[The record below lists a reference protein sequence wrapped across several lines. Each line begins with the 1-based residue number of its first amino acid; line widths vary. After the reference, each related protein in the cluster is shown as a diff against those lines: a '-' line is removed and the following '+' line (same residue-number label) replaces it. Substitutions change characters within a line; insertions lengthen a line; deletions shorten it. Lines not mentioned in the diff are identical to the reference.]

1 MIDYI
6 ENLISQVDP
15 LVAYLI
21 LFASAFVEN
30 TFPPV
35 PGDTVTVIGAYL
47 ITTGH
52 LSFTGVWL
60 STTLGSVLGFFV
72 MYIVGYKL
80 GRGFITSEKRA
91 KIFDFD
97 RIEKTEIWFSRYGYW
112 VIAANRFLSGTR
124 SVISLFA
131 GIFKLRGYKVLLLA
145 TLSALIWNG
154 LLMYAGYVLGVN
166 WENII
171 SVVSQY
177 NKIVILITIIV
188 IAGFLIYRFLIKK
201 KKVSNGSDKS

>member
-6 ENLISQVDP
+6 ENLITQVDP
-15 LVAYLI
+15 LIAYLI

-47 ITTGH
+47 ITTGK
-52 LSFTGVWL
+52 LSFMGVWL
-60 STTLGSVLGFFV
+60 STTLGSVLGFFT
-72 MYIVGYKL
+72 MYLIGYKF

-91 KIFDFD
+91 KIFDYN
-97 RIEKTEIWFSRYGYW
+97 RMEKTEIWFSKYGYW
-112 VIAANRFLSGTR
+112 VIFANRFLSGTR

-131 GIFKLRGYKVLLLA
+131 GIFKLAGYKVLLLA
-145 TLSALIWNG
+145 TISALIWNG

-166 WENII
+166 WENIVEI
-171 SVVSQY
+171 VNQY
-177 NKIVILITIIV
+177 NKIVVAITLAAII
-188 IAGFLIYRFLIKK
+188 GFIIYRYLSKK
-201 KKVSNGSDKS
+201 KIKEDETN

>member
-1 MIDYI
+1 MIEYI
-6 ENLISQVDP
+6 ETLISQVDP
-15 LVAYLI
+15 FAAYLI
-21 LFASAFVEN
+21 LFFSAYIEN

-47 ITTGH
+47 ITTGK

-60 STTLGSVLGFFV
+60 STTVGSVLGFFT
-72 MYIVGYKL
+72 MYLVGYKL

-91 KIFDFD
+91 KIFDYD
-97 RIEKTEIWFSRYGYW
+97 RIEKTEIWFTKYGYW

-131 GIFKLRGYKVLLLA
+131 GIFKLTGYKVLILA
-145 TLSALIWNG
+145 TLSALVWNG

-166 WENII
+166 WEGIVVII
-171 SVVSQY
+171 SQY
-177 NKIVILITIIV
+177 NRIVIGLTV
-188 IAGFLIYRFLIKK
+188 ILVIGFVIYML
-201 KKVSNGSDKS
+201 VCQEE